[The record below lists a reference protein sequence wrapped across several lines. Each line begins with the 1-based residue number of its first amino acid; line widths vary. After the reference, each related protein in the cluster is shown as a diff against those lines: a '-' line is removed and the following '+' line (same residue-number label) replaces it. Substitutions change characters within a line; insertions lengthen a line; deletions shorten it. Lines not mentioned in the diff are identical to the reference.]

1 MIRLFGSKL
10 VCLVIHDLIML
21 ISAVKENLVLYWTA
35 ATWRAL
41 FLLRLKPAEV
51 LILAHSKTHSG

>member
-35 ATWRAL
+35 TTWRAL
-41 FLLRLKPAEV
+41 FLRLKSAEV